1 MASVEVKRIFLAI
14 MVVIVVKEVVPRAVY
29 DRVYTPDEF
38 DALRVRNDIGGDKNE
53 RILHEKV
60 VLDNAESEF
69 ELVGNSSLLRPVYE
83 NYLFYAKCKS
93 GFKRIGGQCMQYL
106 LKPE

>member
-69 ELVGNSSLLRPVYE
+69 ELGPEKLTNRFLLNVRCSAGYIRI
-83 NYLFYAKCKS
+83 AKTC
-93 GFKRIGGQCMQYL
+93 
-106 LKPE
+106 LKVINF